1 MMDFCPKK
9 GKFFIFILG
18 QYFSFFWIFVLSH
31 IWLPRYEKTAD
42 FLAQMLFGSCIGSHW
57 FQKLKNIQSDTQYL
71 CKIPDIFSVSQP
83 KCLLWSKSQV
93 HQMIWAKTGI
103 YLCRYNVDWYYPKK
117 KSNEYVIIHKHKLSW
132 NARSMANGRCCVL
145 QKGKN
150 GVMLLNIDKTIFL
163 LAFH

>member
-83 KCLLWSKSQV
+83 KCLLWS
-93 HQMIWAKTGI
+93 MIWQE
-103 YLCRYNVDWYYPKK
+103 NVYVKQNYCIFSVHPILSMLYICHILESVWSIVNRTITSTEELPATIAPIRPKCW
-117 KSNEYVIIHKHKLSW
+117 KSCQKIVPTFVKIIGNEL
-132 NARSMANGRCCVL
+132 
-145 QKGKN
+145 
-150 GVMLLNIDKTIFL
+150 
-163 LAFH
+163 

>member
-83 KCLLWSKSQV
+83 KFLLFSNWLYCSESCALSKLNWKHQKSIANIKSQL
-93 HQMIWAKTGI
+93 QTP
-103 YLCRYNVDWYYPKK
+103 NF
-117 KSNEYVIIHKHKLSW
+117 IHYFENK
-132 NARSMANGRCCVL
+132 
-145 QKGKN
+145 
-150 GVMLLNIDKTIFL
+150 
-163 LAFH
+163 

>member
-83 KCLLWSKSQV
+83 KCLLLCSRVIWKVGSDKR
-93 HQMIWAKTGI
+93 QMDFENQ
-103 YLCRYNVDWYYPKK
+103 NVDLKW
-117 KSNEYVIIHKHKLSW
+117 KSYKSKVLWKRKNIVVQFVFFQKEKWFWNSQALLFSKIIHKHK
-132 NARSMANGRCCVL
+132 
-145 QKGKN
+145 
-150 GVMLLNIDKTIFL
+150 
-163 LAFH
+163 

>member
-18 QYFSFFWIFVLSH
+18 QYFSFFFIFVLSH

-83 KCLLWSKSQV
+83 KCLLLTNFNPKLNSFQKIPEFQDFWQV
-93 HQMIWAKTGI
+93 FQILNQKTPN
-103 YLCRYNVDWYYPKK
+103 YDHFWDKNWEKYY
-117 KSNEYVIIHKHKLSW
+117 ILTKLPIS
-132 NARSMANGRCCVL
+132 RHS
-145 QKGKN
+145 
-150 GVMLLNIDKTIFL
+150 
-163 LAFH
+163 

>member
-83 KCLLWSKSQV
+83 KCLLLTFFQHFLIKDHYFVVIFKKYISVRCFYFTIIILVNRWL
-93 HQMIWAKTGI
+93 
-103 YLCRYNVDWYYPKK
+103 LCN
-117 KSNEYVIIHKHKLSW
+117 
-132 NARSMANGRCCVL
+132 
-145 QKGKN
+145 
-150 GVMLLNIDKTIFL
+150 
-163 LAFH
+163 